1 MTEKQDV
8 NAFYLLC
15 CLGFFLT
22 GRVTFSN
29 FLLGTNV
36 VSVAEALRTKTQI
49 SHINGLLD
57 KLAVLYI
64 FGKKG
69 RVIILNLL

>member
-1 MTEKQDV
+1 MLFGV
-8 NAFYLLC
+8 
-15 CLGFFLT
+15 FLT

-29 FLLGTNV
+29 FLFLLGTNV